1 MGAHWPRGAR
11 GFTITELMVVV
22 AVLGI
27 LAVLGMPMFL
37 TYWRAATLRAGAEEV
52 ATILND
58 ARQFAIS
65 SNNTVCVTR
74 NTVTTFQYHVGAC
87 GNAAYIG
94 AGTDTNGDV
103 RLSTA
108 VQVTNDPQ
116 VTFTYLGAA
125 TPGGVYTLQN
135 PVNGATQTVTVV
147 TSGRITIP

>member
-1 MGAHWPRGAR
+1 MGAR
-11 GFTITELMVVV
+11 GRAGTGGFTLMELVVV
-22 AVLGI
+22 IAVIGI
-27 LAVLGMPMFL
+27 LAVLGLPMFV
-37 TYWRAATLRAGAEEV
+37 TYYRAATLRAGAEEL

-65 SNNTVCVTR
+65 SNNSVCITR
-74 NTVTTFQYHVGAC
+74 DSVTTVRYHVGTC
-87 GNAAYIG
+87 GAAAYVG
-94 AGTDTNGDV
+94 TGTDTNGDV

-108 VQVTNDPQ
+108 VQITNDPQ

-125 TPGGVYTLQN
+125 TPGGVYTVQN